1 MEAGLDD
8 HIWSVTGGGQACAR
22 LAAPAGIVRFDRN
35 RLSRDST
42 PHNRVISPWQ
52 VIGKPDSAVSRTRRR
67 LWKSAWVATRDS
79 RSWTSEMALTM
90 NEP

>member
-1 MEAGLDD
+1 
-8 HIWSVTGGGQACAR
+8 
-22 LAAPAGIVRFDRN
+22 
-35 RLSRDST
+35 
-42 PHNRVISPWQ
+42 VISPWQ